1 MTRVYLDNNASCP
14 IRPEVIAA
22 VTDVMHLNGNS
33 SAQHSDGRKAQAM
46 ISKAREII
54 GLEMGVCSQDIIFT
68 SSGTDALNTAIFAAH
83 NAGCKKML
91 FSNADHAATY
101 KAAVNWGYSHDFIPT
116 DVNGFTD
123 TVYLKEILKKKE

>member
-1 MTRVYLDNNASCP
+1 MLCSLY
-14 IRPEVIAA
+14 
-22 VTDVMHLNGNS
+22 GNS
-33 SAQHSDGRKAQAM
+33 SAQHSDGRKAQAV

-68 SSGTDALNTAIFAAH
+68 GSGTEALNTAIFAAH

-116 DVNGFTD
+116 DVNGSHGYCISRRNT
-123 TVYLKEILKKKE
+123 KKLELI